1 MSPVKVLITI
11 TAAVIVAVSPAR
23 AQQYP
28 AKPVKILVGY
38 GTGGTG
44 DITTRIV
51 AQKLSE
57 VLGQQFVVDN
67 RPSAGGIV
75 ASQLGAK
82 ASPDG
87 YTLIFIA
94 TGNFAMTPS
103 LFKSLPFDPVNDFEA
118 IAQIAYFAFAMVATA
133 DSPLHA
139 VKDVIAQAKAN
150 PGRLNVGSVAIGSAQ
165 YLAAELFKSAA
176 GIEATTVPFKT
187 SGDVISAL
195 RANSLQLGFETLAPL
210 VPHVKSGTLKA
221 LAVTTR
227 QRFPELPAVP
237 TMIEA
242 GLPGYEVSAWN
253 GLAAPAKT
261 PRAIVDRL
269 NHEINAVIALP
280 DVQQRFL
287 ELGVVA
293 KGGTPEQMRDLLI
306 SDIAKWKDAI
316 EKAKIEK
323 Q

>member
-1 MSPVKVLITI
+1 MSLPSRMLTCLVL
-11 TAAVIVAVSPAR
+11 VCSIVVPAF

-28 AKPVKILVGY
+28 NKPVKILVGY
-38 GTGGTG
+38 GAGGTG
-44 DITTRIV
+44 DITTRII

-57 VLGQQFVVDN
+57 RFGQQFVVDN
-67 RPSAGGIV
+67 RPGAGGII

-82 ASPDG
+82 ANPDG
-87 YTLIFIA
+87 YTLVFIA

-103 LFKSLPFDPVNDFEA
+103 LFKSLPFDPVNDFET
-118 IAQIAYFAFAMVATA
+118 IAQIAYFAFAMVTNG
-133 DSPLHA
+133 DSPLHT
-139 VKDVIAQAKAN
+139 VKDVIAQARASHGKMN
-150 PGRLNVGSVAIGSAQ
+150 IGTVAIGSAQ

-176 GIEATTVPFKT
+176 GIEATTVPFKS
-187 SGDVISAL
+187 SGDMITAL

-210 VPHVKSGTLKA
+210 VPHVKSGALKA

-227 QRFPELPAVP
+227 QRFQELPAVP
-237 TMIEA
+237 TMIEG
-242 GLPGYEVSAWN
+242 GLAGYEVSAWN

-261 PRAIVDRL
+261 PRAIIDRL
-269 NHEINAVIALP
+269 NQEINAAVALP
-280 DVQQRFL
+280 DVQQKFL

-293 KGGTPEQMRDLLI
+293 KGGTPAQMHSLLV

>member
-1 MSPVKVLITI
+1 MRLLNTLMLMALFALALSPV
-11 TAAVIVAVSPAR
+11 R
-23 AQQYP
+23 AQTYP

-57 VLGQQFVVDN
+57 ALGQQFIVDN
-67 RPSAGGIV
+67 RPTAGGIV
-75 ASQLGAK
+75 VSQLGAK
-82 ASPDG
+82 AAPDG
-87 YTLIFIA
+87 YTLTFIA

-103 LFKSLPFDPVNDFEA
+103 LFKSLPFDPVNDFEP
-118 IAQIAYFAFAMVATA
+118 IAQIAYFAFAMVVNG
-133 DSPLHA
+133 DSPLHT
-139 VKDVIAQAKAN
+139 VKDVISQARAN
-150 PGRLNVGSVAIGSAQ
+150 PGRLNVASVAIGTAQ
-165 YLAAELFKSAA
+165 YLAAELFKAAA

-195 RANSLQLGFETLAPL
+195 RANSVQLGFETLAPL

-221 LAVTTR
+221 IAVTTR
-227 QRFPELPAVP
+227 QRFPELPGVP
-237 TMIEA
+237 TMIEG
-242 GLPGYEVSAWN
+242 GLSDYEVSAWN
-253 GLAAPAKT
+253 GLAAPART
-261 PRAIVDRL
+261 PRTIVDRL
-269 NHEINAVIALP
+269 NHEINAALALP
-280 DVQQRFL
+280 DLQQRFL

-293 KGGTPEQMRDLLI
+293 KGGTPEQMRDLLVR
-306 SDIAKWKDAI
+306 DIAKWKDAI